1 MSPTVITALNAQ
13 GTQELFTA
21 KAYLAMAYW
30 CEVQNWSGYAQLFH
44 QQAAEESVHANK
56 FFAFLVDRDIL
67 PAIGSV
73 GAPRTDFTDLTS
85 VAQAAYDLE
94 RTNTKSIHAAYEI
107 AGAAKDYATQ
117 VFLHAFIAE
126 QVEEEAWT
134 DKLLEKTRLATCG
147 GALFNLDRH
156 VVREVL
162 GAGTAG
168 A

>member
-1 MSPTVITALNAQ
+1 MSPTVITALSAQ

-30 CEVQNWSGYAQLFH
+30 CEVQNWSGYAKLFH
-44 QQAAEESVHANK
+44 QQAAEEGAHAHK
-56 FFAFLVDRDIL
+56 FFSFLVDRDIM

-73 GAPRTDFTDLTS
+73 GAPRTDFADLTS
-85 VAQAAYDLE
+85 IAQAAYDLE
-94 RTNTKSIHAAYEI
+94 RANTKTIHAAYEI
-107 AGAAKDYATQ
+107 ATAEKDYATQ

-134 DKLLEKTRLATCG
+134 DKLLEKTRLAICG

-162 GAGTAG
+162 GAGT
-168 A
+168 